1 MSSVSQKTDANA
13 SKPFAARD
21 VRNHL
26 PGFRRIQ
33 ENRIFIHISTPIS
46 VLQVSHRVKDPFAP
60 NNPWKCITVTS
71 TYRLTHQA
79 PLRAEPIADLPPQTI
94 CHRLT
99 NAIVMHRHL
108 ALGSL
113 IPQFVSCRHWEGKC
127 PNTSLT
133 KMQKRLSSKMIFR
146 DWVWPP
152 RAIRACA
159 PVQGR
164 LTNAFFSG

>member
-1 MSSVSQKTDANA
+1 MSSVSQKTDTNA
-13 SKPFAARD
+13 SKSFAAR
-21 VRNHL
+21 RKKPL

-46 VLQVSHRVKDPFAP
+46 VLQVSHRVKDPCAQDKSLKMYRRYKHLWIDAP
-60 NNPWKCITVTS
+60 S
-71 TYRLTHQA
+71 
-79 PLRAEPIADLPPQTI
+79 PLRAEPIADMPPQI
-94 CHRLT
+94 IRRQLT

-108 ALGSL
+108 ALGSV